1 LWRIPSVVEYWYK
14 DDAGKYA
21 DLRIE
26 INYEEEKAVFSQA
39 RCTVYDTELDGIEM
53 HGAVPLEGVTEFLQD
68 SQCPDS

>member
-1 LWRIPSVVEYWYK
+1 
-14 DDAGKYA
+14 DNTDKYA

-26 INYEEEKAVFSQA
+26 INYDDGKAIFSQV

-53 HGAVPLEGVTEFLQD
+53 HGAVPLEGVAEFLQD